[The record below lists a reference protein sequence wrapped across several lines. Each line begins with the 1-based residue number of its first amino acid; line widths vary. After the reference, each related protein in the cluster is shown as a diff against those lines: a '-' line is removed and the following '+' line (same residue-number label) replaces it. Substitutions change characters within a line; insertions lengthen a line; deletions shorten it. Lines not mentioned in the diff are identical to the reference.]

1 MKFMPQNKKAAR
13 MPMRLVGWYLVCR
26 EGGSSALLDLG
37 FLEFHMLA
45 YDRVIFVQ
53 FQLGGLRARVF
64 LGHVEVTGIRG
75 RDQLDLNDV

>member
-1 MKFMPQNKKAAR
+1 MA
-13 MPMRLVGWYLVCR
+13 CR
-26 EGGSSALLDLG
+26 ECGSGALLDLG

-53 FQLGGLRARVF
+53 FQLSGLRARV
-64 LGHVEVTGIRG
+64 LLRHVEVTGIRS